1 MFGTAVRADRC
12 APGSRALGGY
22 GAAVVAHHEQAFL
35 GGDARLELDLD
46 PGVVVVGVEQA
57 DAVVGPPPV
66 DRVGVLAA
74 LGGRG
79 IGHLLAFS
87 DTNRYKIDDRRA
99 FGIELTTGLKR
110 PATYRIDVTLDPVH
124 YEGITRLAERIRY
137 DVETSDHRDV
147 AETVW
152 AEFLDPLARDGKRVL
167 EPLDEQ
173 RRLVADVEDVA
184 LADTEYD
191 TVHGLDAGT
200 INPTTFSNGLVL
212 DIAQAAMSATPSD
225 LDLHRARTV
234 VMTVH
239 SADATVAFDED
250 DWTMNDEGF
259 VRTQIRQAPRVNRFA
274 EGVVHALSLYRAESE
289 HARINA
295 DVVDDLLCLDGPIY
309 PTGLLRWADQHP
321 ELATVLE
328 EEEQPK
334 EVVENYV
341 RLVETFVE
349 KAVPLVGFVKNPAG
363 NAITRTVRDTFGQ
376 APWVD
381 DAAMFKRLLERG
393 EMVDDPD
400 DAEGRRRFERDTSA
414 LTATSWFVSRG
425 GTDAVPSR
433 HGDVLGVDRRLDP
446 EAYEVTFC
454 VIYDPRTDVL
464 YRLEAPYAVT
474 RSASQRDALQQWA
487 LSAVAAER
495 GPPLAVGKADELAK
509 IGGREKASLRETLEE
524 TFRSR
529 RARQYDDVRWGD
541 E

>member
-1 MFGTAVRADRC
+1 M
-12 APGSRALGGY
+12 
-22 GAAVVAHHEQAFL
+22 
-35 GGDARLELDLD
+35 
-46 PGVVVVGVEQA
+46 
-57 DAVVGPPPV
+57 
-66 DRVGVLAA
+66 
-74 LGGRG
+74 
-79 IGHLLAFS
+79 
-87 DTNRYKIDDRRA
+87 
-99 FGIELTTGLKR
+99 
-110 PATYRIDVTLDPVH
+110 TLDPVH
-124 YEGITRLAERIRY
+124 YEGIARLAKRIQY
-137 DVETSDHRDV
+137 DVDESDHRDV

-152 AEFLDPLARDGKRVL
+152 DEYLDPLVHDGNRVL

-184 LADTEYD
+184 LADTAFD
-191 TVHGLDAGT
+191 SVHGLDAGT

-225 LDLHRARTV
+225 LDLHRGRTM

-250 DWTMNDEGF
+250 DWTMNDAGY
-259 VRTQIRQAPRVNRFA
+259 VRTQIRQAPRVNRFE

-289 HARINA
+289 HARTNA
-295 DVVDDLLCLDGPIY
+295 DVVDDLLVLDGPIY

-321 ELATVLE
+321 ELKTVLE
-328 EEEQPK
+328 EEDQPE

-341 RLVETFVE
+341 RLVERFVE
-349 KAVPLVGFVKNPAG
+349 KDVPLVGFVKNPAG
-363 NAITRTVRDTFGQ
+363 NAITRVVRDSFGQ

-393 EMVDDPD
+393 EMVADEDARHAADDGPTP
-400 DAEGRRRFERDTSA
+400 RRFERDTSA

-425 GTDAVPSR
+425 GTDRVLSR
-433 HGDVLGVDRRLDP
+433 RGDALGVDRRLDD

-454 VIYDPRTDVL
+454 AIYDPRTDVL

-474 RSASQRDALQQWA
+474 RHERQRDALQQWA
-487 LSAVAAER
+487 LASVAAER

-509 IGGREKASLRETLEE
+509 IGGREKRSLRETLEE
-524 TFRSR
+524 TFQSR

>member
-1 MFGTAVRADRC
+1 VVTA
-12 APGSRALGGY
+12 S
-22 GAAVVAHHEQAFL
+22 
-35 GGDARLELDLD
+35 
-46 PGVVVVGVEQA
+46 
-57 DAVVGPPPV
+57 
-66 DRVGVLAA
+66 
-74 LGGRG
+74 
-79 IGHLLAFS
+79 
-87 DTNRYKIDDRRA
+87 
-99 FGIELTTGLKR
+99 LKR
-110 PATYRIDVTLDPVH
+110 PGAVPSDVTLDPVH
-124 YEGITRLAERIRY
+124 YEGITRLAQRIQY
-137 DVETSDHRDV
+137 DVDESDHRDV

-152 AEFLDPLARDGKRVL
+152 EAFLDPLTRDGVRVL
-167 EPLDEQ
+167 EPLDDQ
-173 RRLVADVEDVA
+173 RRLVADVADVA
-184 LADTEYD
+184 LADTAFD
-191 TVHGLDAGT
+191 SVHGLDAGT

-250 DWTMNDEGF
+250 DWSMADEGY
-259 VRTQIRQAPRVNRFA
+259 VRSQIRQAPRVNRFE

-289 HARINA
+289 HARLNA
-295 DVVDDLLCLDGPIY
+295 EVVDDLLVLDGPIY

-328 EEEQPK
+328 EEEQPR

-341 RLVETFVE
+341 RLVETFVDRD
-349 KAVPLVGFVKNPAG
+349 VPLVGFVKNPAG
-363 NAITRTVRDTFGQ
+363 NAITRAVRESFGQ

-393 EMVDDPD
+393 DLVTDPD
-400 DAEGRRRFERDTSA
+400 ADAPRFERDTGA

-425 GTDAVPSR
+425 GTDRVLSAE
-433 HGDVLGVDRRLDP
+433 GDALDVDRRLDP
-446 EAYEVTFC
+446 DAYEVTFC

-474 RSASQRDALQQWA
+474 RDDDRREELQQWA

-495 GPPLAVGKADELAK
+495 GPPKAVAKADELAR

-524 TFRSR
+524 TFRAR
-529 RARQYDDVRWGD
+529 RARQYDDVRWG
-541 E
+541 EE